1 MAELAYRHNL
11 VTRLTHWLNAIAL
24 AVLVMSGFQIF
35 NAHPYLYW
43 GSSSEPD
50 EAFFAIAASNDDGDA
65 RGFVRILDWQFDTTG
80 FLGVQNTDMG
90 PAPRAFPSWL
100 TIPGFFWLAG
110 GRRWHF
116 FFGWVFTIAGFVY
129 IVFNGLNGHVG
140 KFIVTARDVKKL
152 PAMVLYY
159 LHVRRQSPQ
168 EDEYNPLQ
176 KLAYTSVFFILT
188 PLIVVTGLAMSP
200 QMNTAF
206 HWLPQIFGGRQSARS
221 IHFLLTFAF
230 VLFTLGHVFMVITTG
245 FVNNMRSM
253 VTGWYREKYAAQ
265 PSVAAQEI
273 TESTTVL
280 PSTPCEEESP
290 KAPLDATME
299 PLQQEAPVNSTDE
312 PAMADFARAADK
324 PAKKETPD
332 V

>member
-1 MAELAYRHNL
+1 MAELVYRHNL
-11 VTRLTHWLNAIAL
+11 VTRLTHWLNTIAL
-24 AVLVMSGFQIF
+24 VVLVMSGFQIF

-43 GSSSEPD
+43 GSSSEP
-50 EAFFAIAASNDDGDA
+50 ERAFFAIAASNDDGDA

-80 FLGVQNTDMG
+80 FLGVQNTEMG

-100 TIPGFFWLAG
+100 TIPGYFWLAG

-116 FFGWVFTIAGFVY
+116 FFGWVFAIAGFVY

-140 KFIVTARDVKKL
+140 KFILTARDVKKL

-159 LHVRRQSPQ
+159 LHFRRQSPQ
-168 EDEYNPLQ
+168 DGEYNPLQ

-245 FVNNMRSM
+245 LLNNMRSM
-253 VTGWYREKYAAQ
+253 VTGWYWEKHGTRPAL
-265 PSVAAQEI
+265 PAQEI
-273 TESTTVL
+273 TERPTSL
-280 PSTPCEEESP
+280 PSVLCEVQSP
-290 KAPLDATME
+290 EAQSDATIE
-299 PLQQEAPVNSTDE
+299 PLQEETPANSSDEAVMP
-312 PAMADFARAADK
+312 DFAAAGDK
-324 PAKKETPD
+324 HAKKETPD